1 MPLGYFRPKAEIQY
15 SVTVEMTP
23 ALPGRTLR
31 ESYSL
36 SIGTFEIVQGSSI
49 DLKELMQHLLSLGVA
64 GLGRQNLA
72 IEQESRAGEFSRAM
86 AAAVR
91 ESAEPTKPIPVTDDS
106 ENRPYPAEV

>member
-1 MPLGYFRPKAEIQY
+1 MRLGYFRPQVEIQY
-15 SVTVEMTP
+15 SVVVEMTP

-36 SIGTFEIVQGSSI
+36 LTGTFEIMQGSSV
-49 DLKELMQHLLSLGVA
+49 DLRELMQHLLSLGVA
-64 GLGRQNLA
+64 ELGRQSSA

-91 ESAEPTKPIPVTDDS
+91 ESAESTMPVRATGGCES
-106 ENRPYPAEV
+106 RPYPAGG